1 MRDILTELWRGRLF
15 PVEDI
20 AKNEA
25 HRQLHKRICKAEEE
39 LLSGLNGMQ
48 KEALE
53 AYRGLCLELSS
64 LENEGVFSK
73 GFCLGAKFMMAILR
87 EES

>member
-1 MRDILTELWRGRLF
+1 M
-15 PVEDI
+15 
-20 AKNEA
+20 
-25 HRQLHKRICKAEEE
+25 
-39 LLSGLNGMQ
+39 LSGLNGMQ